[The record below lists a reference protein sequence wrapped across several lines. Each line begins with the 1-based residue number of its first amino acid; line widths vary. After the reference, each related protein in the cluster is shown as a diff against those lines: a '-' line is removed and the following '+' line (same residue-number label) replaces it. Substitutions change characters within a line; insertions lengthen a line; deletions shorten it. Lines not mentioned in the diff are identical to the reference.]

1 MNTKQSEKA
10 ASAPKYLPLYYSYLD
25 QLQLLTP
32 QQVGL
37 LTLALLR
44 RGRDGVEPEF
54 PAGSALAMAYAFID
68 SEAQRAQERGRLARQ
83 RRQAGGASRAGAPR
97 DARGRFLPAAHAR
110 EISPDDAQE
119 GGEASDADGADGADG
134 TEGLCSAAKAAAPG
148 CTGGRR
154 AGSDNLLPESAHAR
168 GEWFT
173 LQDREEILHY
183 SRQIVGP
190 MTAAQ
195 ERSILEAGRGMT
207 YDSVMEALAIA
218 HDYCAHTPQY
228 LVASIETQRAHPER
242 RFGAD
247 IGPDAPARAVK
258 ETKHLLAR
266 LHIEP
271 GRSTS

>member
-1 MNTKQSEKA
+1 MSKNHTEKA

-68 SEAQRAQERGRLARQ
+68 SEAKRAQERGRLVRQ
-83 RRQAGGASRAGAPR
+83 RRQAGGEARAGAPR

-110 EISPDDAQE
+110 ETSPDDAQE
-119 GGEASDADGADGADG
+119 DGEADTDGAPG
-134 TEGLCSAAKAAAPG
+134 SAASFPTG
-148 CTGGRR
+148 NCTGSVHLRPG
-154 AGSDNLLPESAHAR
+154 AHTR
-168 GEWFT
+168 GGFSKE
-173 LQDREEILHY
+173 DREEILRY
-183 SRQIVGP
+183 CRQIVGP

-195 ERSILEAGRGMT
+195 ERSILEAAHGMT
-207 YDSVMEALAIA
+207 YDSVMEALVIA

-242 RFGAD
+242 RFESD
-247 IGPDAPARAVK
+247 IDPKVLARAMAQAK
-258 ETKHLLAR
+258 QPFTCPHTG
-266 LHIEP
+266 P
-271 GRSTS
+271 GGTA